1 MGTFILQSAWGLTS
15 LPCSQPG
22 VTQLVS
28 ESMSTPS
35 DGLTRSPV
43 GILGLSV
50 VFGCCKLKAAVNVE
64 VQVFL

>member
-35 DGLTRSPV
+35 DGRACSPM
-43 GILGLSV
+43 GMLGLSG
-50 VFGCCKLKAAVNVE
+50 GCS
-64 VQVFL
+64 QPGG